1 MKSVNRHLKVY
12 WRNIKQ
18 INPRKYET
26 NIPFHCLNI
35 VCKNTFHP
43 NCFCICVIAQLICL
57 PCITS
62 WKITLSREI
71 KYGYNLLAQD
81 VPKLQIAPSVSGEKG
96 RMSVCLLCSHSVFL
110 DKPYSPELQQEAGV
124 AARQWPRTPGTHVL
138 TKVTPG
144 HFRAVLLL
152 LRERKDWEQPLGKG
166 HRCLCLLHHLS

>member
-1 MKSVNRHLKVY
+1 MLFKYSV
-12 WRNIKQ
+12 Q
-18 INPRKYET
+18 KY
-26 NIPFHCLNI
+26 ISSS
-35 VCKNTFHP
+35 
-43 NCFCICVIAQLICL
+43 FCICVIAQLICL

-96 RMSVCLLCSHSVFL
+96 RMSACLLCSHSVFL
-110 DKPYSPELQQEAGV
+110 DKPYIPALQQEPGV
-124 AARQWPRTPGTHVL
+124 AAWQWPRTPGTCVL
-138 TKVTPG
+138 TKVTLE
-144 HFRAVLLL
+144 HFCAVLLL